1 MKRTIVTGAN
11 KGIGLA
17 IVKRLLREHPD
28 AFVYLGSRDIGR
40 GEAAV
45 QQIESEL
52 GSAAKER
59 VKLLELDV
67 TSDVSLQK
75 AVAIVKADLTEAN
88 DQLYGLVN
96 NAGGGGTNHRLVLE
110 LNTYGLCRTTEAF
123 LPFIKSTGMYYFFEL
138 FLPIIL
144 DKKWYDIRYSFPEIN
159 LYCHT

>member
-1 MKRTIVTGAN
+1 MLSDIIKMKRTIVTGAN

-75 AVAIVKADLTEAN
+75 AVAIVKADLAEAN

-123 LPFIKSTGMYYFFEL
+123 MPFIKSTGMY
-138 FLPIIL
+138 
-144 DKKWYDIRYSFPEIN
+144 
-159 LYCHT
+159 